1 MGVNKKRQNELKALG
16 FLLQNDKEHFS
27 VRILSK
33 AGNYTTEEMKNIN
46 YLADK
51 YGRGY
56 VGVTTRL
63 QLEIPWIKDTD
74 VESFMEEAKKLGLR
88 HGGTGRKVRPLVSC
102 KGTVCLHGNINTQE
116 ICRQLEE
123 KYFAADMNHKFKINI
138 AGCANNCSKV
148 NINDIGIIGRNV
160 PEFNLEKCVGCGLC
174 VCIGDTISRP

>member
-74 VESFMEEAKKLGLR
+74 VESFMEEEIIPVIDKIVEASKELGQTEERLSKTLDR
-88 HGGTGRKVRPLVSC
+88 IGAETFVNRV
-102 KGTVCLHGNINTQE
+102 
-116 ICRQLEE
+116 LEMVDG
-123 KYFAADMNHKFKINI
+123 K
-138 AGCANNCSKV
+138 
-148 NINDIGIIGRNV
+148 
-160 PEFNLEKCVGCGLC
+160 
-174 VCIGDTISRP
+174 